1 MKWFENS
8 KIFYS
13 LFIGFIVASI
23 TSGFVGY
30 FFSTISG
37 NNTTKIFAIILI
49 GIVISIILNLIIYPT
64 IHKPIKELTNNL
76 NRVAAGD
83 INVNISTETTGEI
96 ADFAN
101 ALNELVENIKNHRN
115 SIKLLAENIV
125 EGNLDEQIDAK
136 NYKGFYWEI
145 SNDINIMINSIIEPI
160 MESQIVLSALAIN
173 DYTKEITKD
182 YKGHYG
188 ILKEKINT
196 VRLRLLSAQDAI
208 VRVSKGD
215 TSRLEELRKIGKR
228 SENDK
233 LMPALRDMMETIHNL
248 IEEVNMLT
256 KNSTIGVLNVRG
268 DAEKFQGDYRY
279 IIKGINDTLDAVVTP
294 LNEVNTVL
302 GKIAVND
309 YSQNITGHYEG
320 DFKELSDSVNAV
332 HTRLVSLLNILV
344 DISEG
349 NIDNLDDWKKI
360 GKRSENDKILPS
372 VINAMQTIKDL
383 IDETGMLIDAATDG
397 KLDVRGNAGQF
408 KGGYREIIEGIN
420 RMLNTMIK
428 PIKESSEVID
438 EMAKGNLQVAM
449 KGEYKGDYE
458 KIKVSLNSAVESFNE
473 VLNSIKDSAEQV
485 ASGSKQV
492 SDSTQMLSE
501 GSTEQAS
508 SIEELTASLEQISSQ
523 TKQNAGNAD
532 QANELALN
540 AKEDAA
546 RGNNQMKNM
555 VDAMNEINES
565 SSNISK
571 IIKVIDEIA
580 FQTNILSLNAAV
592 EAARAGQYGKGFA
605 VVAEE
610 VRNLAARSANAAK
623 ETTTLIE
630 GSIKKV
636 EAGTLIANETAA
648 ALNKIVGAVSKAA
661 DLVGEI
667 ANASNE
673 QATGIEQINQGVI
686 QVSQVVQTNSA
697 TSEENATSS
706 KELSNQAE
714 VLQELVSR
722 FKLKKAPLLY
732 NSFEKINPE
741 VFNMLKSM
749 SQKNK
754 ISNYTTEDIVQNEV
768 AAATNKIILS
778 DNEFGKY

>member
-8 KIFYS
+8 KIS
-13 LFIGFIVASI
+13 CKLFIGFIVVAI
-23 TSGFVGY
+23 TSGLIGY
-30 FFSTISG
+30 FCSTISS
-37 NNTTKIFAIILI
+37 NNTVKIFVILLTAV
-49 GIVISIILNLIIYPT
+49 VISIIINLIIYPT
-64 IHKPIKELTNNL
+64 IYKPIKELTNAL
-76 NRVAAGD
+76 SKVAAGE
-83 INVNISTETTGEI
+83 INVSISTETTGEI
-96 ADFAN
+96 GDFAN
-101 ALNELVENIKNHRN
+101 ALNELVTNIKNYKN

-125 EGNLDEQIDAK
+125 EGNLDERIDAK
-136 NYKGFYWEI
+136 NYKGFYGEMV
-145 SNDINIMINSIIEPI
+145 NNVNIMLNSVIEPLI
-160 MESQIVLSALAIN
+160 EAENVLGTIALN
-173 DYTKEITKD
+173 DYTLEMSGK
-182 YKGHYG
+182 YKGTLG
-188 ILKEKINT
+188 EFKEKVNS
-196 VRLRLLSAQDAI
+196 VRARLLSIQDAI
-208 VRVSKGD
+208 IRVSKGD
-215 TSRLEELRKIGKR
+215 TSRLEEFKKIGKR

-233 LMPALRDMMETIHNL
+233 MMPSVTNMMETIHNL
-248 IEEVNMLT
+248 IAEVNMLT
-256 KNSTIGVLNVRG
+256 KNSVAGNLNVKG
-268 DAEKFQGDYRY
+268 DVNKFEGEYRY
-279 IIKGINDTLDAVVTP
+279 VIEGINNTLDAVITP
-294 LNEVNTVL
+294 LNEVNVVL
-302 GKIAVND
+302 GKLAVND
-309 YSQNITGHYEG
+309 YSQSITGHYEG
-320 DFKELSDSVNAV
+320 GFKELSDSVNGV
-332 HTRLVSLLNILV
+332 HTRLVSLLNILI

-349 NIDNLDDWKKI
+349 NIDKLHDWKNI

-397 KLDVRGNAGQF
+397 KLDVRGNAEQF
-408 KGGYREIIEGIN
+408 KGGYKEIIDGVN

-458 KIKVSLNSAVESFNE
+458 KIKLSLNSAVESFNE
-473 VLNSIKDSAEQV
+473 VLNSIKDSAQQV
-485 ASGSKQV
+485 ASGAKQV

-540 AKEDAA
+540 AKEDAT

-636 EAGTLIANETAA
+636 EAGTQIANETAA

-706 KELSNQAE
+706 KELANQAE

-722 FKLKKAPLLY
+722 FKLEKAPLTY
-732 NSFEKINPE
+732 SSFEKINPE
-741 VFNMLKSM
+741 VFNMLKNM

-754 ISNYTTEDIVQNEV
+754 ISSYNTEDIVQNEV
-768 AAATNKIILS
+768 AATTNKIILS